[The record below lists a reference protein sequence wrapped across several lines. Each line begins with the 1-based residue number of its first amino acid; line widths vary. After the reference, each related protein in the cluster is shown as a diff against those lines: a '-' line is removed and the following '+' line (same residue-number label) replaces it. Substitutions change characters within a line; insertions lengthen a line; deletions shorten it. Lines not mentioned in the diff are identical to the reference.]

1 MSRPSVVFPLA
12 MTTALLLSACGETD
26 SVAAPTE
33 PLDAVL
39 DDSAMEHALK
49 HQDPKYVCPMH
60 AQIVR
65 DEPGSCPIC
74 GMDLVAKRIDTG
86 GSGRPEVSISGEI
99 RQSMGLRTDRVE
111 RGTLWRYI
119 RTVGRVD
126 YDETRRA
133 HVHPR
138 ADGWIER
145 LYLRAEGD
153 PVAKGDKLGDFYSP
167 EILRAQVDFL
177 VALDQTGVGKRA
189 IRADKARN
197 RLRLLGVPEA
207 TIRAIEKRGETQNTV
222 PMLAPRSGV
231 VTMLGAR
238 DGMYVT
244 ANKEVV
250 TIADLTQVWVL
261 VDVFEHQIDWL
272 QIGSA
277 AEIEVP
283 AFPGR
288 QWSGQVDYIYPELDP
303 RTRTLR
309 VRLAFDNPDHK
320 LRPNMFAEVSIFGGP
335 KRDVLIV
342 PRAALIETGERQSV
356 VKVIG
361 EGRFQPVDV
370 TPGMRRGDSVEI
382 LSGLAEGDEIVVSGQ
397 FLIDSESSLQAS
409 FLRLSEPKPSSS
421 DEGAPGGS
429 GR

>member
-1 MSRPSVVFPLA
+1 VALTA
-12 MTTALLLSACGETD
+12 ALLLSACGETG
-26 SVAAPTE
+26 SVASPTE
-33 PLDAVL
+33 PLAATI

-65 DEPGSCPIC
+65 DEPGTCPIC
-74 GMDLVAKRIDTG
+74 GMNLVARQIDTG
-86 GSGRPEVSISGEI
+86 DSGRPEVSISGEI
-99 RQSMGLRTDRVE
+99 MQSMGLRTGRVE

-119 RTVGRVD
+119 RTVGRID

-133 HVHPR
+133 HLHPR

-153 PVAKGDKLGDFYSP
+153 PVEEGAKLGDFYSP
-167 EILRAQVDFL
+167 DILRAQVDFL
-177 VALDQTGVGKRA
+177 VALDQAGGGKRA
-189 IRADKARN
+189 VRVDQARN

-207 TIRAIEKRGETQNTV
+207 TIRGIEKRGETQNTV
-222 PMLAPRSGV
+222 PLLAPRSGV

-250 TIADLTQVWVL
+250 TIADLSQVWVL

-272 QIGSA
+272 QVGSA

-288 QWSGQVDYIYPELDP
+288 QWSGKVDYIYPELDP

-309 VRLAFDNPDHK
+309 VRLAFDNPDHR

-356 VKVIG
+356 VKVLG

-370 TPGMRRGDSVEI
+370 VPGMRRGDSVEV
-382 LSGLAEGDEIVVSGQ
+382 LSGLAEGDEVVISGQ

-409 FLRLSEPKPSSS
+409 FMRLSESNASSAHTGS
-421 DEGAPGGS
+421 RADTEPGAPGGPE
-429 GR
+429 R